1 VVCCGSGGVGKTTT
15 AAALGLRAAERGRK
29 VVVLTI
35 DPARRLAQSMGI
47 DALDNTPRRVKG
59 VDDAAGGELHA
70 MMLDMKRTFDEI
82 VEAHADRERAAAIL
96 GNPFYQSLSAG
107 FAGTQEYMAMEKLG
121 QLRSRDEW
129 DLIVVDTPPSRSA
142 LDFLDAPKRLGSFLD
157 GKLIRV
163 LLAPAKVGGR
173 AGMKFLNV
181 GMSMMTG
188 ALGKLLGGQL
198 LHDVQTFVA
207 AMDTMFGG
215 FRTRADATYKL
226 LQAPG
231 TAFLVVAAPERDALR
246 EAAYFVER
254 LDAERMPLAG
264 LVLNR
269 VHGSGASQLSAERAL
284 AAAENLE
291 DSRIV
296 DQRDGKDSSRNSP
309 ETHGSSSDSGTTGH
323 PGGPAAASDE
333 GSPAGGEDGG
343 RQTGTREG
351 TDVNGATD
359 TAETDADVN
368 VDVRDDGVST
378 DASTDTEDT
387 DAQETDA
394 EDTGAEDA
402 ARQRQ
407 SGPAAAVDQLSAG
420 LLRLHAERMRLLSRE
435 QRTRDRFLALHPEVA
450 VAEVAALPGDVHD
463 LAGLREIGDRL
474 AADAASN

>member
-1 VVCCGSGGVGKTTT
+1 MSLDPARDPLDVDALLDDRSTRIVVCCGSGGVGKTTT
-15 AAALGLRAAERGRK
+15 AAALGLRAAERGRS

-47 DALDNTPRRVKG
+47 DSLDNVPRRVEGIKG
-59 VDDAAGGELHA
+59 EGELCA

-82 VEAHADRERAAAIL
+82 VEAHADRERAKAIL
-96 GNPFYQSLSAG
+96 TNPFYQSLSAG

-121 QLRSRDEW
+121 QLRARDEW

-157 GKLIRV
+157 GKLIR
-163 LLAPAKVGGR
+163 LLMAPAKVGGR

-198 LHDVQTFVA
+198 LRDVQTFVA

-215 FRTRADATYKL
+215 FRKRADATYRL

-231 TAFLVVAAPERDALR
+231 TAFLVVASPERDALR

-254 LDAERMPLAG
+254 LAADAMPLAG

-269 VHGSGASQLSAERAL
+269 VHGSGAAELSAERAL

-291 DSRIV
+291 ERRIV
-296 DQRDGKDSSRNSP
+296 DQEGGKIGVRSSFEAPSSGAPATQAPDSPGTPGGSPSTGTPSEGTEPAPVPEPDTSIAPPAEPPADSSVERL
-309 ETHGSSSDSGTTGH
+309 T
-323 PGGPAAASDE
+323 
-333 GSPAGGEDGG
+333 
-343 RQTGTREG
+343 
-351 TDVNGATD
+351 
-359 TAETDADVN
+359 
-368 VDVRDDGVST
+368 
-378 DASTDTEDT
+378 
-387 DAQETDA
+387 
-394 EDTGAEDA
+394 
-402 ARQRQ
+402 
-407 SGPAAAVDQLSAG
+407 AG
-420 LLRLHAERMRLLSRE
+420 LLRLHAERMRLIARE
-435 QRTRDRFLALHPEVA
+435 RHTRDRFTALHPEVA

-463 LAGLREIGDRL
+463 LAGLRAIGDQL
-474 AADAASN
+474 AAATGDPAR